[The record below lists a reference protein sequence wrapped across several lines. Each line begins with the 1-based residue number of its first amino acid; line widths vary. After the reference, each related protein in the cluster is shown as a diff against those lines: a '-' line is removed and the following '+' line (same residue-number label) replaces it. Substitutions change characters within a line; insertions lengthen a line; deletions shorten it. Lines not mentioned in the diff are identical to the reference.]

1 MTNDSHSIMKHTLA
15 FFLTLLASVSASAA
29 GPKQKPNV
37 VVILADDLGWA
48 DLSCYGS
55 TFHETPHL
63 DELAREGMRFTQ
75 GYAAHSYCSPTRAAL
90 LTGRDPARLK
100 ITDYIPSN
108 KKTGKYL
115 PGVINKELP
124 LAEVT
129 LAEILREHGFATW
142 HVGKWHLGHGEAFL
156 PERQGFDINIAG
168 NQSGAPASFFWP
180 YGHDI
185 PKRKNAY
192 HGAPVPGLVE
202 GGKKGEHLCDRI
214 TREAIGLIEK
224 RDPSKPFFL
233 YLPFYDV
240 HTPIQAKPDLIE
252 KYKAK
257 AKRKNL
263 PTPDEAKRVRE
274 GDTAQGSGLRDHL
287 VFQCNPT
294 YAAMVETMDDNVG
307 RLMAALDRLELTEST
322 LVLFTSDN
330 GGLNQHNFGR
340 TPVTSNAPLRAG
352 KGWLYEGGVREPWIV
367 RLPGV
372 TKPGSVCDQPIVA
385 TDVSPTVLEVCG
397 LPVRPDLHLDGK
409 SILPLLKGGTEPI
422 HESIQWH
429 FPHYG
434 NTGSGPCSSI
444 RVGDW
449 KLIEWFENDT
459 VELFDLATDMGET
472 TDLAAKHPDKAAE
485 LKKRLAAWRE
495 DVDASMLRPRSA
507 DTKAKVRHD
516 STTSG
521 GAVFVLP
528 YFQGNGESGVYFAW
542 SRDGLKF
549 ESLNDA
555 EVMFPAPDW
564 GDESLTRD
572 PSIVYRNGVFHM
584 VWSTSWKSRTFGYA
598 RSTDLRDWTARKIE
612 IWGADTEGIRNT
624 WSPELHWDAVKEEFL
639 IIWSTTTEA
648 EKQDGDG
655 SMDPHNLDHR
665 TYATRTR
672 DFTSFTKPQLFFS
685 PDPEF
690 SVIDPYIAHDD
701 RDTPGNVKDDRWIMV
716 IKHEMAP
723 EDGGKNLRLTFSA
736 EGMQGPYDTTLGPPV
751 VGTGTGIVN
760 HMGEGPSLLKHQ
772 GEWWLYW
779 DSPGSRFAYCLATS
793 PDLKTWKNRS
803 AELSMPISKMRHG
816 TVFRAPLE
824 KIRPQITAQGEFA
837 ATANVRVEELDGDAG
852 YRLHTLQGKAG
863 FALKKLDRPIRG
875 KATFECSCSTA
886 AGHGFP
892 NRWVN
897 GFLTIS
903 DGVDPSG
910 HIHIGAFF
918 GGQKKLAVIE
928 GPLQPNTRHT
938 QPLTGNAKPLAFTV
952 RLNLAAGEIIL
963 EESDGARMQAKLS
976 GPIER
981 ITHIGY
987 STLNAVSEFSHWKET
1002 D

>member
-1 MTNDSHSIMKHTLA
+1 MTNDFESIMKHTLA
-15 FFLTLLASVSASAA
+15 FFLALLAAVSASANN
-29 GPKQKPNV
+29 PNQKPNV

-63 DELAREGMRFTQ
+63 DELAAEGMRFTQ

-100 ITDYIPSN
+100 ITSHLPGN

-115 PGVINKELP
+115 PGEINMELP

-129 LAEILREHGFATW
+129 LAEILRERGYATW
-142 HVGKWHLGHGEAFL
+142 HVGKWHLGHGEEFL

-168 NQSGAPASFFWP
+168 NQSGMPASFFWP
-180 YGHDI
+180 YGHDM

-224 RDPSKPFFL
+224 RDTSKPFFL

-240 HTPIQAKPDLIE
+240 HIPIQAKPELIE

-263 PTPDEAKRVRE
+263 PTPDEAKRFRE
-274 GDTAQGSGLRDHL
+274 GDGAQGSQRRDHL

-307 RLMAALDRLELTEST
+307 RLMAALDRLELTENT
-322 LVLFTSDN
+322 LVIFSSDN
-330 GGLNQHNFGR
+330 GGLCQESFGR
-340 TPVTSNAPLRAG
+340 PPTTSNVPLRAG

-372 TKPGSVCDQPIVA
+372 TPPRSTCEVPVVA
-385 TDVSPTVLEVCG
+385 TDISPTVLEVCG
-397 LPVRPDLHLDGK
+397 LPARPDLHLDGK

-459 VELFDLATDMGET
+459 VELFNLAADAGET
-472 TDLAAKHPDKAAE
+472 TDLAAQHPDKTAE
-485 LKKRLAAWRE
+485 LKKRLATWRTE
-495 DVDASMLRPRSA
+495 VDANMLRPKPVGSA
-507 DTKAKVRHD
+507 
-516 STTSG
+516 TTRPVS
-521 GAVFVLP
+521 
-528 YFQGNGESGVYFAW
+528 
-542 SRDGLKF
+542 
-549 ESLNDA
+549 
-555 EVMFPAPDW
+555 
-564 GDESLTRD
+564 
-572 PSIVYRNGVFHM
+572 
-584 VWSTSWKSRTFGYA
+584 
-598 RSTDLRDWTARKIE
+598 
-612 IWGADTEGIRNT
+612 
-624 WSPELHWDAVKEEFL
+624 SPR
-639 IIWSTTTEA
+639 I
-648 EKQDGDG
+648 Q
-655 SMDPHNLDHR
+655 
-665 TYATRTR
+665 
-672 DFTSFTKPQLFFS
+672 
-685 PDPEF
+685 
-690 SVIDPYIAHDD
+690 
-701 RDTPGNVKDDRWIMV
+701 
-716 IKHEMAP
+716 
-723 EDGGKNLRLTFSA
+723 
-736 EGMQGPYDTTLGPPV
+736 
-751 VGTGTGIVN
+751 
-760 HMGEGPSLLKHQ
+760 
-772 GEWWLYW
+772 
-779 DSPGSRFAYCLATS
+779 
-793 PDLKTWKNRS
+793 
-803 AELSMPISKMRHG
+803 
-816 TVFRAPLE
+816 
-824 KIRPQITAQGEFA
+824 AQGDFA

-875 KATFECSCSTA
+875 KATFEFSCSTEV
-886 AGHGFP
+886 GHEFP

-903 DGVDPSG
+903 DGVDPSR

-952 RLNLAAGEIIL
+952 RLNLATSEIFF
-963 EESDGARMQAKLS
+963 EESGGARVQAKLS
-976 GPIER
+976 RPIER

-987 STLNAVSEFSHWKET
+987 STLNAVTEFSHWKET